1 MRYHAFLPH
10 YPMDT
15 FVINRLKILLL
26 LMVLAATAPV
36 QSAAGHGN
44 GIQWYPGTVR
54 QAFAEAKKSGKP
66 VFLYWGAVWCPP
78 CNQLKAT
85 LFKNL
90 AFIQKTRLF
99 MPVYLDGD
107 TEAAQKLGEQF
118 GVLGYPT
125 LMLFTPEGE
134 EITRLPGGMSLDL
147 YPQMLDLALAKTRP
161 VATLVRDILDNGRN
175 PSNEEW
181 HMLAYYSWEQDG
193 GKALGERDLAGV
205 LKILS
210 DRVPANLPK
219 EKARLSAQYLSALA
233 AREEPPGKRE
243 AGDAVKRLQQLLASR
258 EFSRDN
264 FSFVIHEP
272 DVLIPRITQAGS
284 KDRKMLMSAWKQ
296 ALDLLQQDSSLGPA
310 QKLSVYAGRIHWLK
324 TAGKKVPND
333 LRKEIRQAVSQAR
346 SKLTDGHERIAVNY
360 AAYGL
365 LKASGQLALAEQL
378 INEEMAAGSNNQYWM
393 LVLADLAAESG
404 DEAEALNW
412 YAKAWETATGAAT
425 KIQWG
430 SYYIRQL
437 TEQTPDDDAK
447 IIEVS
452 KELFSQLEKQKAPF
466 HGRSKRAL
474 ERVFKALNA
483 WAQVSSP
490 AELIEIKGAFI
501 NTCLPFGKE
510 AMERCE
516 FIMKAS

>member
-1 MRYHAFLPH
+1 M
-10 YPMDT
+10 
-15 FVINRLKILLL
+15 
-26 LMVLAATAPV
+26 
-36 QSAAGHGN
+36 
-44 GIQWYPGTVR
+44 
-54 QAFAEAKKSGKP
+54 
-66 VFLYWGAVWCPP
+66 AV
-78 CNQLKAT
+78 
-85 LFKNL
+85 
-90 AFIQKTRLF
+90 
-99 MPVYLDGD
+99 
-107 TEAAQKLGEQF
+107 
-118 GVLGYPT
+118 
-125 LMLFTPEGE
+125 
-134 EITRLPGGMSLDL
+134 
-147 YPQMLDLALAKTRP
+147 
-161 VATLVRDILDNGRN
+161 
-175 PSNEEW
+175 
-181 HMLAYYSWEQDG
+181 
-193 GKALGERDLAGV
+193 
-205 LKILS
+205 
-210 DRVPANLPK
+210 
-219 EKARLSAQYLSALA
+219 
-233 AREEPPGKRE
+233 
-243 AGDAVKRLQQLLASR
+243 
-258 EFSRDN
+258 
-264 FSFVIHEP
+264 
-272 DVLIPRITQAGS
+272 
-284 KDRKMLMSAWKQ
+284 WKQ

-324 TAGKKVPND
+324 TAGKKVSEG

-404 DEAEALNW
+404 DEVEALNW

-490 AELIEIKGAFI
+490 AELIEIKRAFI

-516 FIMKAS
+516 SIMKAS